1 MTEFEWNIYKET
13 ADFLDLFGCDCGI
26 IGYYY
31 FVEMVYII
39 RAKWR
44 EKGEKYLVL
53 GKIVGDLC
61 KNHNTFPRAVWSQI
75 RAAVLP
81 VLSADDCVLQA
92 YGITL
97 KKRTSSELAYALADF
112 FENR

>member
-1 MTEFEWNIYKET
+1 MTEDQWNIYKEA

-39 RAKWR
+39 RVKWR
-44 EKGEKYLVL
+44 EKGEKYPVV
-53 GKIVGDLC
+53 GEIVRNMC
-61 KNHNTFPRAVWSQI
+61 KMHGTFPRAFWTNV
-75 RAAVLP
+75 RRAVLP

-92 YGITL
+92 YGIAL
-97 KKRTSSELAYALADF
+97 KKRTSSELACALADF
-112 FENR
+112 LENR

>member
-1 MTEFEWNIYKET
+1 MTEYEWNIYKEA
-13 ADFLDLFGCDCGI
+13 ADFLDLFGCDCGS

-44 EKGEKYLVL
+44 ENGEKYPVV
-53 GKIVGDLC
+53 GKIVGEMC
-61 KNHNTFPRAVWSQI
+61 KTHGTFYRALWSQI
-75 RAAVLP
+75 RRAVLP

-112 FENR
+112 LENR